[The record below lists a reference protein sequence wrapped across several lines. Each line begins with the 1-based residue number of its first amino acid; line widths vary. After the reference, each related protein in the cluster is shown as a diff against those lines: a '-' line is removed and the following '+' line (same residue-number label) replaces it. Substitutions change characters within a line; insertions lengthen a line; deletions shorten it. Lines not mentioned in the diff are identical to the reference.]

1 VAVLFLVTG
10 LAAADTGDLSLVQSV
25 TTGAWDNLLKDNN
38 HILADFYAPWCG
50 HCKKLNPEFDK
61 AAENLKDTKVKLVKI
76 DATAEKD
83 LASKH
88 NIKGFPTL
96 VWLDEGK
103 QTEYDGGR
111 TAETITEWV
120 RSMIGPAV
128 IRETPGAT
136 IAPVDGKPALVLYA
150 DTVSTGFEEA
160 AKANRRK
167 ASWKH
172 VPSPGQSKIV
182 VIHQGEDPVEFSGSI
197 GDKDKIAE
205 FPADNLM
212 PMFGKMD
219 GDTFDKYI
227 AAGKGV
233 VWSLFPVG
241 EAGFD
246 AIEAQYRPIMGEVAK
261 KFRGKYFVT
270 YTDVEKFK
278 EPVENML
285 GTSEYPAIA
294 VQQKAGDKK
303 KYVYTGDM
311 SAQKITDFISEVEA
325 GHVYPKLKT
334 QTPPAASD
342 DPVITAVG
350 STMKNVIFTPDKDVL
365 LEVYAPWCG
374 HCKKL
379 EPEYNKLAK
388 KIQKEELTD
397 LLALAKIDGT
407 ANDSPVDS
415 MDWTGFP
422 TIYFIK
428 AGTQEAITYDGERT
442 AKGLWKYIK
451 KHATKAQE
459 IRERLERR
467 KGSGK
472 RGEEL

>member
-1 VAVLFLVTG
+1 VAVLFLLTG
-10 LAAADTGDLSLVQSV
+10 PAATAEPLPVPSV
-25 TTGAWDNLLKDNN
+25 TTAAWDKLLVDNT
-38 HILADFYAPWCG
+38 HVLADFYAPWCG

-61 AAENLKDTKVKLVKI
+61 AAELLKGTKVSLVKV
-76 DATAEKD
+76 DATTEKD
-83 LASKH
+83 LASKY

-96 VWLDEGK
+96 VWFEGGK

-111 TAETITEWV
+111 TSDTITDWV

-128 IRETPGAT
+128 IRENPGAT
-136 IAPVDGKPALVLYA
+136 VTPVDGKPALVLHA
-150 DTVSTGFEEA
+150 DTISTGFEEA

-167 ASWKH
+167 ASWKF

-182 VIHQGEDPVEFSGSI
+182 VHHAGEEPLEYGGSV
-197 GDKDKIAE
+197 GDKDKITT
-205 FPADNLM
+205 FLMDNQL

-246 AIEAQYRPIMGEVAK
+246 AIEPQYRPIMGEVAK

-303 KYVYTGDM
+303 KYVYTGEM
-311 SAQKITDFISEVEA
+311 TAEKIAGFISDVEA
-325 GHVYPKLKT
+325 GLVPPKLKS
-334 QTPPAASD
+334 QPPPEPSD
-342 DPVITAVG
+342 DPVTTCVG
-350 STMKNVIFTPDKDVL
+350 STMRNTIFTPDKDVL

-388 KIQKEELTD
+388 KIQQEELTD

-422 TIYFIK
+422 TMYFIK
-428 AGTQEAITYDGERT
+428 AGTQEAIVYDGERT